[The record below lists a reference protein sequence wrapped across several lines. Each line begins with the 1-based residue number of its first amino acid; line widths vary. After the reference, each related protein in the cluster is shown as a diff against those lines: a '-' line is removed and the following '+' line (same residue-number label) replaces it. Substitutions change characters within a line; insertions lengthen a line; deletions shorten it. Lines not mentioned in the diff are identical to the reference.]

1 MARSHEEVVGDEVEG
16 GEAGK
21 RTRTGNKPKGEEG
34 AEFDQDGKA
43 KTVTISLFF
52 LYIAR
57 LVTCSLAGLTSHHPS
72 RMPYA

>member
-21 RTRTGNKPKGEEG
+21 RTRTSDKPKGEEG

-43 KTVTISLFF
+43 KTSTDKT
-52 LYIAR
+52 AAAM
-57 LVTCSLAGLTSHHPS
+57 TANTSTDASAPHEPS
-72 RMPYA
+72 MPPEG